1 MNPQSQPTT
10 PHNSESLLNILIGLA
25 IRKHSERCEYAM
37 DSRLRCTCGA
47 DLHNAKVQGSAIG
60 LRKAVYDEIAA
71 GVKPATTPVTEIPI
85 TETRMEEPPD
95 EKQQEVK
102 PQMSAPKAAP
112 KFTTGTDIPGIEGN
126 IPFATQQPHNPE
138 DVNAGKPAAPEAAK
152 GAVPPKKK
160 A

>member
-25 IRKHSERCEYAM
+25 IRKHSERCEHAM

-85 TETRMEEPPD
+85 TDTRMEEP
-95 EKQQEVK
+95 QEAPKETK
-102 PQMSAPKAAP
+102 PQAAP
-112 KFTTGTDIPGIEGN
+112 KFTTGTSIPGIEGN
-126 IPFATQQPHNPE
+126 IPFAAQQPYNPE